1 MTMKYTSAQAN
12 KRLKKLTDEYVSLR
26 EKESRSREFRA
37 AAGEN
42 VESVRPAYDY
52 ADTQRRLAE
61 LERCIRRIKH
71 AINLFNATHTV
82 PGFDM
87 TIDEMLVY
95 IPRLTRRKNK
105 LAAMKNRLPMERA
118 EEQYGRRAD
127 LIDYSYANYDIA
139 AVEADYEQA
148 ADELARAQMALDAAN
163 QQDTFELP
171 V

>member
-1 MTMKYTSAQAN
+1 MNYTSAQAN

-37 AAGEN
+37 AA
-42 VESVRPAYDY
+42 YDY

-61 LERCIRRIKH
+61 LEQRIRRIKH

-95 IPRLTRRKNK
+95 IPQLTRRKNK

-118 EEQYGRRAD
+118 EEQYGRRTD

>member
-95 IPRLTRRKNK
+95 IPQLTRRKNK

-118 EEQYGRRAD
+118 EEQYGRHAD

>member
-1 MTMKYTSAQAN
+1 MTYTSAQAN
-12 KRLKKLTDEYVSLR
+12 KLLKKLHDEHAALLDR
-26 EKESRSREFRA
+26 ENRSKDFRA
-37 AAGEN
+37 AMGED

-52 ADTQRRLAE
+52 ADTQNRLAE
-61 LERCIRRIKH
+61 LEQRIRRVKH
-71 AINLFNATHTV
+71 AINVFNATHVV

-95 IPRLTRRKNK
+95 IPQLTRRKNK

-118 EEQYGRRAD
+118 EEQYGRRTD

-148 ADELARAQMALDAAN
+148 VDELARAQMALDAAN
-163 QQDTFELP
+163 QQETFELP

>member
-1 MTMKYTSAQAN
+1 
-12 KRLKKLTDEYVSLR
+12 
-26 EKESRSREFRA
+26 
-37 AAGEN
+37 
-42 VESVRPAYDY
+42 
-52 ADTQRRLAE
+52 
-61 LERCIRRIKH
+61 
-71 AINLFNATHTV
+71 
-82 PGFDM
+82 M

-95 IPRLTRRKNK
+95 IPQLTRRKNK

-118 EEQYGRRAD
+118 EEQYGRRTD